1 MEATLLYE
9 NSHIELCD
17 GYLIS
22 VIQYKTVAELLSFVF
37 LLFTGDLIVSITL

>member
-9 NSHIELCD
+9 NSYIELRD
-17 GYLIS
+17 GYLIQ

-37 LLFTGDLIVSITL
+37 FLFTGDLIVSIAL